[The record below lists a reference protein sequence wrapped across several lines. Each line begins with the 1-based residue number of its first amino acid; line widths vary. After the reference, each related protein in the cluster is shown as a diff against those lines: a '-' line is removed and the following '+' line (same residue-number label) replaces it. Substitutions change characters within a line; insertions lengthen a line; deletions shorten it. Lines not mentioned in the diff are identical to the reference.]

1 MHIII
6 AIMPPPAARTRTHT
20 VPRRFSL
27 EISLGFSLHNL
38 SLGDANAAQLIHPAS
53 SKPATLRTRAPTHTH
68 THTHAHTHT
77 WHRKDPS
84 TRRNR
89 VLLSGPPDR
98 RVVTKVTVTL
108 SMTRVCVYALLLTQ
122 CLNGACHY
130 AMSQP
135 SLTPIKR
142 ASH

>member
-1 MHIII
+1 M
-6 AIMPPPAARTRTHT
+6 
-20 VPRRFSL
+20 
-27 EISLGFSLHNL
+27 
-38 SLGDANAAQLIHPAS
+38 
-53 SKPATLRTRAPTHTH
+53 
-68 THTHAHTHT
+68 
-77 WHRKDPS
+77 
-84 TRRNR
+84 
-89 VLLSGPPDR
+89 LSGPPDR

-108 SMTRVCVYALLLTQ
+108 GMTRVCVYDCSTYYEAVRVGGGGYWCALLLMQ